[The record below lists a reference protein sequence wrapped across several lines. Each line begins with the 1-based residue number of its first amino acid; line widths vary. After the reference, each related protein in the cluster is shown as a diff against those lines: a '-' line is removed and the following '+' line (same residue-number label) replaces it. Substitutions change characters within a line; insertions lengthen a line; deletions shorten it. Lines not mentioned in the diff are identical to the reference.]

1 MGRLLLH
8 ETTTGLLEHLTPC
21 FGSKPHDAIENNPND
36 RGSRVPTYL
45 KTVSFYNRAALI
57 GEFDSSADD
66 AFVNRELDELR
77 ELGATIKD
85 IITTTSGGFFK
96 YILTHAIIYD
106 ADSAI
111 D

>member
-1 MGRLLLH
+1 M
-8 ETTTGLLEHLTPC
+8 P
-21 FGSKPHDAIENNPND
+21 A
-36 RGSRVPTYL
+36 YL

-57 GEFDSSADD
+57 GEFDSIRDD

-85 IITTTSGGFFK
+85 ITTTSSGGFFK
-96 YILTHAIIYD
+96 YVLTHAIIYE

-111 D
+111 E

>member
-1 MGRLLLH
+1 M
-8 ETTTGLLEHLTPC
+8 
-21 FGSKPHDAIENNPND
+21 
-36 RGSRVPTYL
+36 PTYL

-66 AFVNRELDELR
+66 AFVNRELDDLR

-85 IITTTSGGFFK
+85 ISTTSSGGFFK
-96 YILTHAIIYD
+96 YVLTHVITYE

-111 D
+111 E